1 MKRIEVNTM
10 KIRLSILLLLAMT
23 GLFLPCLALAAPQ
36 EEPSV
41 YVIKKG
47 DTLWG
52 LSERFL
58 KDPYYW
64 PNMWSQNSQVT
75 NPHFIYPGQKVRVFP
90 DRLELVPRSTP
101 VTQQAAPA
109 TPPQEVA
116 EEKSFTVRGN
126 EGFLM
131 EKDAKPFG
139 TIIGIHNERIIA
151 GSDDM
156 VYTDIGTNRGIKGGE
171 KFSIFSAEGS
181 VSHPLTNEI
190 MGRKIIPL
198 GTLQLTEVERTS
210 SRAII
215 TGNYKEIGPGAYL
228 APYRDDRRHEVTLKM
243 AGRELKGYII
253 ESHSGTNII
262 GAGDIAYIDL
272 GSNHGAEPG
281 NLLYVVRD
289 VPIDQMYA
297 EGRVDQLPQ
306 ELLGALVILE
316 TGKKTATAL
325 VVKSIDAIYKG
336 DKIVSHTR

>member
-1 MKRIEVNTM
+1 M
-10 KIRLSILLLLAMT
+10 KIRLTILLLLALT
-23 GLFLPCLALAAPQ
+23 GLFLPCLAAAASS
-36 EEPSV
+36 EEPTV
-41 YVIKKG
+41 YVVKKG

-58 KDPYYW
+58 NDPYYW
-64 PNMWSQNSQVT
+64 PNMWSKNSQVT

-90 DRLELVPRSTP
+90 DRLELVPRNEAAAPKAAS
-101 VTQQAAPA
+101 AAPA
-109 TPPQEVA
+109 QEVA
-116 EEKSFTVRGN
+116 EEKSFTVHGN
-126 EGFLM
+126 EGYLM
-131 EKDAKPFG
+131 EKDVKPFG

-151 GSDDM
+151 GSDDI
-156 VYTDIGTNRGIKGGE
+156 VYTDIGTNRGIRGGE
-171 KFSIFSAEGS
+171 KFSIFSVEGS
-181 VSHPLTNEI
+181 VSHPVTNEI
-190 MGRKIIPL
+190 MGQKIIPL

-228 APYRDDRRHEVTLKM
+228 APYRDDRRREVTLKM
-243 AGRELKGYII
+243 ASRELKGYII

-262 GAGDIAYIDL
+262 AAGDIAYIDL

-297 EGRVDQLPQ
+297 EGRVERLPQ
-306 ELLGALVILE
+306 ELLGALVVLE

-336 DKIVSHTR
+336 DRIVSNTK